1 MKFHRPNQ
9 GVTGVSSRFGNIIG
23 QQRGALAMMAVSW
36 RLVIRDG
43 YLGEAMPLPP
53 APPLFHVL
61 PPPPVFAGQSF
72 ILIRMIIFLLYV
84 YFSRIVAQDK
94 PNSFHGSRFLC

>member
-1 MKFHRPNQ
+1 
-9 GVTGVSSRFGNIIG
+9 
-23 QQRGALAMMAVSW
+23 MMAIW
-36 RLVIRDG
+36 GKAICT
-43 YLGEAMPLPP
+43 MPLPP

-84 YFSRIVAQDK
+84 YFSRIVAQGDRI
-94 PNSFHGSRFLC
+94 RFTGQDFYVDNKNQYLVINDYVCAKQIRPRRSARHENTSN